1 MKLLIGT
8 LLWALAITAVW
19 EKVDVYR
26 TGYAIE
32 QLRTQKNQAQ
42 QEQQLLEM
50 ELAKATSPE
59 QIERMAAAKLGMVR
73 PRYDQVVL
81 IGPWPKP
88 MPLSTGVVPVVHTA
102 AH

>member
-8 LLWALAITAVW
+8 LLWALALTAVW

-32 QLRTQKNQAQ
+32 QLRAHKKQAQ
-42 QEQQLLEM
+42 QEQQVLEL
-50 ELAKATSPE
+50 ELAKATTPE
-59 QIERMAAAKLGMVR
+59 QIERMAVARLGMVR

-81 IGPWPKP
+81 IGPRPKP
-88 MPLSTGVVPVVHTA
+88 SPPSLGGLPVVHTA
-102 AH
+102 AQ